1 MIKAI
6 YPPLTSFNIQQEN
19 GKEQIFD
26 VVRKQWVRL
35 TPEEWVRQN
44 FIHFLLNN
52 AYPASLIAVEKEI
65 VLNDLK
71 KRCDIIVYRN
81 GEPWMIIECKET
93 NVPLTEKV
101 VHQVLNYNQALLVKY
116 LLITNGTETFGLNTQ
131 TKEALT
137 TLPIY

>member
-6 YPPLTSFNIQQEN
+6 YPPPTSFNIQQEN